1 MRLSAITLI
10 PRSQKQAFSRII
22 APRYATQTANSHT
35 AAEQCALRR
44 PTAAEQCA
52 LHQPTAAE
60 QCTFHR
66 PTAAEQCALRRPT
79 AAEQCPGMRRPPILL
94 SKAGLSDNWRV
105 TRMRRD
111 PLFSGRWHH
120 RRLDRGNKI
129 VRDVRS

>member
-35 AAEQCALRR
+35 A
-44 PTAAEQCA
+44 T
-52 LHQPTAAE
+52 E

-79 AAEQCPGMRRPPILL
+79 AAEQCALHRPTAAEQCALRRPTPAEQCPSMRRPPILL

-105 TRMRRD
+105 TRTRRD
-111 PLFSGRWHH
+111 LLFSGQWHH
-120 RRLDRGNKI
+120 RSLGTGNKI
-129 VRDVRS
+129 VRDVMS